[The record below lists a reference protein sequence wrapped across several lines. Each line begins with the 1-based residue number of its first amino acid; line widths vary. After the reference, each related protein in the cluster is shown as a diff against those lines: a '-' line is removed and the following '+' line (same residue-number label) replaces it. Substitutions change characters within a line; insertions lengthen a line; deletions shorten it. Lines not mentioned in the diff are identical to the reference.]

1 MENQTTAAAAAAEDH
16 ISKLPDDVLV
26 HILSLCPY
34 YTLMRTVS
42 VSTSWQRLLTQQLPD
57 LTFCLSLPV
66 HKDPSMKTPSEERV
80 QSMARTLRRRCH
92 GTAADYTIKNL
103 RLVYRKDVAMESRY
117 ADEFIALANATKL
130 NLIPHIGKESL
141 SCSVDADAGDWSVE
155 LPPATVELDVQ
166 PFSFAVRPPRIH
178 GPGLNA
184 LRSLTLGD
192 VVVREDF
199 PLVVTVFP
207 SLEDLHI
214 KGCILTVSMTIS
226 SDTMPRLKHLRFT
239 EVSVTADDT
248 KAAITVLADDLRT
261 LRMSCR
267 RCSYTESPSKPLM
280 FMCDGDGMAA
290 FTKYSLVRLR
300 APKLAVF
307 EWRCCYADEV
317 RVDAVGRLSNVA
329 IEIAAGRTR
338 TRAPIGTEP
347 KFVTVQQRDKLMTDI
362 LQGLMPGLQPRTWK
376 DVTRYVCMLNFEFM
390 DCYLTLLHGYLHIQ
404 IQSSHVF

>member
-1 MENQTTAAAAAAEDH
+1 MENQTTAAAEEDH

-34 YTLMRTVS
+34 PTLMRTVS
-42 VSTSWQRLLTQQLPD
+42 VSTSWQRLLSQQLPN

-66 HKDPSMKTPSEERV
+66 HKEPSMETPSEERV

-103 RLVYRKDVAMESRY
+103 RLVYRKDVAMECRY
-117 ADEFIALANATKL
+117 VDEFIALANATKL
-130 NLIPHIGKESL
+130 ELVPHIGAESF
-141 SCSVDADAGDWSVE
+141 SFSSADEAGDWSVE
-155 LPPATVELDVQ
+155 LPPATVELEVQ
-166 PFSFAVRPPRIH
+166 PFCIAVRPPRIH
-178 GPGLNA
+178 GPGVNA
-184 LRSLTLGD
+184 LRSLTLFGL
-192 VVVREDF
+192 VVREDF
-199 PLVVTVFP
+199 PLAVTLFP

-214 KGCILTVSMTIS
+214 GNCTLAASMTIS

-239 EVSVTADDT
+239 EVSVSTDDT

-267 RCSYTESPSKPLM
+267 GCSYTESPSERLI
-280 FMCDGDGMAA
+280 FMCVGHDTAL
-290 FTKYSLVRLR
+290 FTKYSLFRLR
-300 APKLAVF
+300 APKLVVF

-317 RVDAVGRLSNVA
+317 RVDAVGRLSDVA

-338 TRAPIGTEP
+338 TKVPVGTEP

-376 DVTRYVCMLNFEFM
+376 DVTRYVCIMLSFEFL
-390 DCYLTLLHGYLHIQ
+390 DCYFLFDFISCIYIY
-404 IQSSHVF
+404 IYKFK